1 DQWVAKLDPN
11 GVRVPPDLTEER
23 FVQVEPG
30 SLGNATIW
38 ANVDAVDGAALDQRL
53 DALADTVC
61 EHDPRTHEQRRAD
74 AIGPLARL
82 EAQLPCR
89 CGRQDCA
96 AAQNRAAADAAVVHV
111 LANQSTVDGT
121 SNDPG
126 YLPGYG
132 IVPAESVR
140 KVAATAKIKPVPL
153 PVPAEPGEAA
163 ESAER
168 AVAEDPAGVGEPR
181 YRPSAA

>member
-1 DQWVAKLDPN
+1 M
-11 GVRVPPDLTEER
+11 
-23 FVQVEPG
+23 QVEPG

-38 ANVDAVDGAALDQRL
+38 ANVDAGDGVAFNQRL
-53 DALADTVC
+53 DALARTVC

-82 EAQLPCR
+82 EAQLLCR

-96 AAQNRAAADAAVVHV
+96 AAQNRAAADAAVFHV